1 MASVWRTDGVRSTRQ
16 RDRGSGARQ
25 ARERTFDTP
34 LASQA
39 PGDRRRVRRGMLA
52 GIVLVGALCCSCG
65 GPGVARSAPSGRRSA
80 AGSPTSRATRPAR
93 GDAGSTVERRNVLR
107 AWVAAERTVYRYND
121 EPAAP
126 LRADIQA
133 GEASAS
139 LFPDLGTYFTGAALA
154 TVTSFL
160 VALKMNMLRGP
171 VSFNLGH
178 PKVVAL
184 TATTATVE
192 SCVFD
197 TGTTTESGAPGPP
210 ALDGGGAGSY
220 SGRWNLTNSEGSW
233 KVATFETHV
242 GPKC

>member
-1 MASVWRTDGVRSTRQ
+1 M
-16 RDRGSGARQ
+16 
-25 ARERTFDTP
+25 
-34 LASQA
+34 
-39 PGDRRRVRRGMLA
+39 
-52 GIVLVGALCCSCG
+52 
-65 GPGVARSAPSGRRSA
+65 
-80 AGSPTSRATRPAR
+80 
-93 GDAGSTVERRNVLR
+93 LR

-192 SCVFD
+192 SCGYD
-197 TGTTTESGAPGPP
+197 SGTTTADGASAPP
-210 ALDGGGAGSY
+210 SLDGGAGF
-220 SGRWNLTNSEGSW
+220 GVIDARMTNAEGKW
-233 KVATFETHV
+233 KISQFSTRPVPA
-242 GPKC
+242 C